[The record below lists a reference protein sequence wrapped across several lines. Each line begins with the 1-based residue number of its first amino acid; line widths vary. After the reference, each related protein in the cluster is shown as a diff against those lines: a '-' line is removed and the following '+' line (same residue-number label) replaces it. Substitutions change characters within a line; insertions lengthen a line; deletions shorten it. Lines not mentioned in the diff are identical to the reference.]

1 MTNEVYL
8 DVCCF
13 VGYKEAEAEAR
24 KEKEVDGVARLD
36 VGGDGVDTGGQA
48 MNMNMETPCRP
59 PAMKRR

>member
-1 MTNEVYL
+1 M
-8 DVCCF
+8 CCF
-13 VGYKEAEAEAR
+13 CGYTEAEAEAG
-24 KEKEVDGVARLD
+24 KEKEEDGVARLD